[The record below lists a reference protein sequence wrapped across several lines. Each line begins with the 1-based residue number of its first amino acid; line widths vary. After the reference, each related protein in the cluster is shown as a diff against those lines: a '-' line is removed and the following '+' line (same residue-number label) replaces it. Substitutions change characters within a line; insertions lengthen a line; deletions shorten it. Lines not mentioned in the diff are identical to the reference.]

1 MKIVYKIITP
11 IFILAIFPVLF
22 FLPILHLNIT
32 SSLAGSLSS
41 NLGIPEYTSLYQL
54 VKMGGNMN
62 ETQSALWKTIGQAFM
77 DKDSTI
83 GSMFTNT
90 KWLYVFAVF
99 AGLMILFALVTAV
112 LSIVTRRY
120 GITLGF
126 SLASLVSAFAMNKSF
141 NAFAHPLLTG
151 EISVSSLLSG
161 SDTTGILSNLLG
173 SLAKVESLELAVAYS
188 MTFFLLACAAVL
200 TVVMVFMKR
209 ADPKAFKKVKK
220 EKAK

>member
-1 MKIVYKIITP
+1 MKIIYKILTP
-11 IFILAIFPVLF
+11 LLILAIFPVLL

-41 NLGIPEYTSLYQL
+41 NLGIPEYSSLYQIL
-54 VKMGGNMN
+54 KMGGNMN
-62 ETQSALWKTIGQAFM
+62 ETQSTLWKAIGNAFM
-77 DKDSTI
+77 DKSSTI

-90 KWLYVFAVF
+90 KWLYFFAVF

-126 SLASLVSAFAMNKSF
+126 SLASLISAFAMNKSF
-141 NAFAHPLLTG
+141 DAFAHPLLTG
-151 EISVSSLLSG
+151 EISISNLISG
-161 SDTTGILSNLLG
+161 SDTSGIVSSLLG
-173 SLAKVESLELAVAYS
+173 SLAKVESLELAVAYP

-200 TVVMVFMKR
+200 TVVLIFMKR

-220 EKAK
+220 AKTK

>member
-1 MKIVYKIITP
+1 MKIAYKILAPLFTV
-11 IFILAIFPVLF
+11 AIFPVLF

-41 NLGIPEYTSLYQL
+41 NLGIPEYTSLFRL
-54 VKMGGNMN
+54 LKMGGNMN
-62 ETQSALWKTIGQAFM
+62 ETQSALWKSIGKAFM

-112 LSIVTRRY
+112 LSVATRRY

-126 SLASLVSAFAMNKSF
+126 SLASLISAFAMNKSF
-141 NAFAHPLLTG
+141 DAFAHPLLTG

-161 SDTTGILSNLLG
+161 SDSSGILSNLLG
-173 SLAKVESLELAVAYS
+173 SLAKVESLELAVAYP
-188 MTFFLLACAAVL
+188 MTFFLLACVAVL
-200 TVVMVFMKR
+200 TVVMIFMKR

-220 EKAK
+220 EKEK